1 MKILVTGGSSD
12 IAKAIVTRRF
22 QMGDSLTVTAST
34 AEKLAKTLAEYGEN
48 PKISGIVY
56 DLQDAS
62 TVGNITEDFDGVILN
77 AASRNAK
84 LRKFHE
90 WDVAEMEEYLATNV
104 TGNLR
109 LLQKVLPKMVENKF
123 GRIIFISSLSV
134 AQGTSRFP
142 LYCASKAALEGL
154 ILNLAVDYGAN
165 NIFSNIVR
173 PGIIATE
180 RTKKFWKRSHYLER
194 VQEVVPARALGQ
206 PEQVAEVVDPLLSK
220 TSYMNGSILTVSGG
234 LPLLRTEGLLGV

>member
-12 IAKAIVTRRF
+12 IAKAIVERRL
-22 QMGDSLTVTAST
+22 QAGDSITVTAST
-34 AEKLAKTLAEYGEN
+34 AEKLTKTLAEYGKN
-48 PKISGIVY
+48 KDLSGIVY
-56 DLQDAS
+56 DLQDPS
-62 TVGNITEDFDGVILN
+62 SIKNVEDEFDAIVLN

-90 WDVAEMEEYLATNV
+90 WDVEEMEDYLATNV

-109 LLQKVLPKMVENKF
+109 LLQKLLPGMVKRKF
-123 GRIIFISSLSV
+123 GRIVFVSSLSV
-134 AQGTSRFP
+134 TQGTSRFP
-142 LYCASKAALEGL
+142 LYCASKSAIEGL
-154 ILNLAVDYGAN
+154 ILNLAVDYGAD
-165 NIFSNIVR
+165 NIFSNIIR

-194 VQEVVPARALGQ
+194 VQEIVPARALGK
-206 PEQVAEVVDPLLSK
+206 PEQVAEAIDPLLSK
-220 TSYMNGSILTVSGG
+220 TSFMNGSIVTVSGG